1 MTGRPVKTMS
11 ETALAPDTSQRGR
24 QASPRRRNRLNA
36 LEALEQG
43 FALFKSSFGWEA
55 WRYYGGAAPLV
66 VCFIPIW
73 VVNGQI
79 RLSDGALLAEA
90 VLLTGAYLLRAWSV
104 ASYMLRVRE
113 CAFGVPRP
121 APAGAAAQLAAI
133 GRLLAWKIVLSSAAL
148 VGLTTIAGAT
158 WCYSACQFASLE
170 AREDSSK
177 RHSLGDC
184 VALSSQWFGGGLLLF
199 MMLLPLWI
207 AVWLNGLIVA
217 LLVPQLL
224 HSIFGVNTLLS
235 TPTGMFALSRS
246 SAFWLSLFAAA
257 WLALDPIV
265 KCSFVVVYQ
274 HLQSRR
280 EGDDLRGL
288 LTSLPRERQ
297 KKAQMIASTAT
308 GGRVATHALVLLVA
322 ILAVTHPV
330 AAARATQAAP
340 AQSSAETT
348 PDTVRD
354 VQIQKL
360 RRALDEESQRT
371 IYRWHDPEHPS
382 PPTWFDKLLVKFQ
395 QRIDR
400 AWDAFQNL
408 LRKLWPR
415 GLNLSPGNEKGGTWK
430 LKDVRLWLTLIA
442 ILTIGA
448 GAVLF
453 WLRRRREATAQ
464 LSIPLA
470 IASLP
475 NLSDVA
481 VASERSED
489 EWFALADRLEREGEL
504 RLALRSVYLGL
515 LAGLAQREWLTIRRD
530 RTNRDYLNEFT
541 RQWRRRP
548 QAVLE
553 RRVEIPEKL
562 RGSLRQFDRVWY
574 GSHVPTR
581 EAVAAYRQDQ
591 LELLSL
597 V

>member
-1 MTGRPVKTMS
+1 MS
-11 ETALAPDTSQRGR
+11 EPVLAAATSQRGR
-24 QASPRRRNRLNA
+24 QGSARGRRNRLNA
-36 LEALEQG
+36 IEALEQG
-43 FALFKSSFGWEA
+43 FALFKSTFGWEA
-55 WRYYGGAAPLV
+55 WRYYSGAAPLV
-66 VCFIPIW
+66 LCFIPMW
-73 VVNGQI
+73 VLNGQI
-79 RLSDGALLAEA
+79 RLSEGALLAEA
-90 VLLTGAYLLRAWSV
+90 ALLTGVYLLRAWSL
-104 ASYMLRVRE
+104 ASYMHRVRE

-121 APAGAAAQLAAI
+121 APAGASAQLAAI

-170 AREDSSK
+170 AREDGSK
-177 RHSLGDC
+177 RHSIGDC

-199 MMLLPLWI
+199 LMLLPLWI

-224 HSIFGVNTLLS
+224 HSILGVNTLLS
-235 TPTGMFALSRS
+235 TPMGMFALSRS
-246 SAFWLSLFAAA
+246 SAFWLSVFAGA

-288 LTSLPRERQ
+288 LASLPREHQ
-297 KKAQMIASTAT
+297 KKVQMMASSVVR
-308 GGRVATHALVLLVA
+308 GRVATRALVVLAA
-322 ILAVTHPV
+322 ILAGTSPLAV
-330 AAARATQAAP
+330 ARAEQAALIR
-340 AQSSAETT
+340 SSAETT
-348 PDTVRD
+348 PDTARD
-354 VQIQKL
+354 AQIQKL

-382 PPTWFDKLLVKFQ
+382 PPTWFDKLLVKIQ
-395 QRIDR
+395 QRCDR
-400 AWDAFQNL
+400 AWNAFQNF

-448 GAVLF
+448 GAVLI
-453 WLRRRREATAQ
+453 WLRRRREAATQ
-464 LSIPLA
+464 LSISLA
-470 IASLP
+470 IAPLP
-475 NLSDVA
+475 NLSDDA

-530 RTNRDYLNEFT
+530 RTNRDYLNEFA
-541 RQWRRRP
+541 RRWGRRP
-548 QAVLE
+548 QAALE
-553 RRVEIPEKL
+553 RRLEIPEKL

-591 LELLSL
+591 RELLNH